1 MSDWGADWTKA
12 AFEPNAN
19 PSFADLL
26 RNTEPTAIPTPG
38 APHGA
43 LPPQLPQATTIL
55 ALTFADGVVMAGDR
69 RATEGYQIADRY
81 IVKVFPADDYS
92 AVAIAGAAGP
102 AIDMV
107 RLFQTELEHYEKVEG
122 DVLSLEGKANKLA
135 QMIKQN
141 FPMAM
146 QGLVVVPLFAGF
158 DIRRNAGRIFRYDA
172 VGGRYEDSSYH
183 ATGSGGKDARSALRT
198 SWFRSMPRDKAIAAA
213 VEALTVASEEDVATG
228 GPDLARGIFPV
239 VATVTGQGYEEITDD
254 DLRPVVAQVIE
265 KIVHTGEGTP
275 T

>member
-1 MSDWGADWTKA
+1 MSDWGTDWTRA

-26 RNTEPTAIPTPG
+26 KAAEP
-38 APHGA
+38 HA
-43 LPPQLPQATTIL
+43 LPPYEHPAKEPLAIPRATTIL

-69 RATEGYQIADRY
+69 RATEGYQIADRQ
-81 IVKVFPADDYS
+81 IVKVFPADDFS

-122 DVLSLEGKANKLA
+122 EVLSLEGKANKLA
-135 QMIKQN
+135 QMIKAN

-146 QGLVVVPLFAGF
+146 QGLIVVPLFAGF
-158 DIRRNAGRIFRYDA
+158 DRRRAMGRIFRYDA
-172 VGGRYEDSSYH
+172 VGGRYEDSNYH
-183 ATGSGGKDARSALRT
+183 ATGSGGKDARAALRT
-198 SWFRSMPRDKAIAAA
+198 GWFKTMPREGAIRAA

-239 VATVTGQGYEEITDD
+239 VATVTAKGYEEIGDD
-254 DLRPVVAQVIE
+254 ELRPVVASVLERIARSGEVPIE
-265 KIVHTGEGTP
+265 
-275 T
+275 

>member
-1 MSDWGADWTKA
+1 MTDWTDWTKA
-12 AFEPNAN
+12 AFAQNAN

-26 RNTEPTAIPTPG
+26 AGADPAALPARDLAPG
-38 APHGA
+38 AHAPA
-43 LPPQLPQATTIL
+43 IPQATTIL
-55 ALTFADGVVMAGDR
+55 AMTCADGVVMAGDR
-69 RATEGYQIADRY
+69 RATEGYQVADRT
-81 IVKVFPADDYS
+81 IVKVFPADDHS

-122 DVLSLEGKANKLA
+122 ETLSLEGKANKLA

-158 DIRRNAGRIFRYDA
+158 DVRRAAGRIFRYDA
-172 VGGRYEDSSYH
+172 VGGRYEDSHYH

-198 SWFRSMPRDKAIAAA
+198 SWFRGMTRDQAIRAA

-239 VATVTGQGYEEITDD
+239 VAAVTAQGYEEITDD
-254 DLRPVVAQVIE
+254 ALRPVVADVIQRV
-265 KIVHTGEGTP
+265 VHTGEEAP
-275 T
+275 A

>member
-1 MSDWGADWTKA
+1 MSDWGADWTRA
-12 AFEPNAN
+12 AFAPNAN

-26 RNTEPTAIPTPG
+26 KDAQPQ
-38 APHGA
+38 A
-43 LPPQLPQATTIL
+43 LPPAHDATIKDPIAVPQATTIL
-55 ALTFADGVVMAGDR
+55 ALTYAEGVVMAGDR

-81 IVKVFPADDYS
+81 IVKVFPADDFS

-122 DVLSLEGKANKLA
+122 EQLSLEGKANKLA
-135 QMIKQN
+135 QMIKAN

-146 QGLVVVPLFAGF
+146 QGLIVVPLFAGF
-158 DIRRNAGRIFRYDA
+158 DRRRTAGRIFRYDA
-172 VGGRYEDSSYH
+172 VGGRYEDSNYH

-198 SWFRSMPRDKAIAAA
+198 SWFRGISRDQAIHAA

-239 VATVTGQGYEEITDD
+239 VATVTDTGYQEITDD
-254 DLRPVVAQVIE
+254 QLRPIVADVLT
-265 KIVHTGEGTP
+265 KVAATGQEP
-275 T
+275 PA